1 MYLTLLAHSQIF
13 WIAIVL
19 PALCVAAVVILAAVI
34 SLMLRGPAQNFEDDT
49 AALLKVDK
57 VTLVPSHT
65 FEERQQGNV
74 TSEVTS
80 QGPVALGERL
90 KRWFTDAAFLT
101 VDGRIIVYGST
112 HQIDPEVHP
121 LERDYEWCTKLWK
134 SGLAPKVFELSGRR
148 TYIHSSFTTLT
159 DCFYV
164 MDASAGRS
172 LANLVFEAKAF
183 DRDEVKGILARFIIK
198 LRDLHRMGIT
208 HKSICA
214 KSLLVNN
221 ELHKIVFADFSK
233 AQANAS
239 FEDMR
244 ADLQAVLNVVSE
256 LYGLSH
262 FDGPRRGLVFLANGE
277 LDYEAIAANI

>member
-13 WIAIVL
+13 WIAVVL
-19 PALCVAAVVILAAVI
+19 PALCVAAVVILAALI
-34 SLMLRGPAQNFEDDT
+34 SLMLRGPAKNFEEDT
-49 AALLKVDK
+49 AAILKVEK
-57 VTLVPSHT
+57 VTLMPSHT
-65 FEERQQGNV
+65 FEERQQGKV

-80 QGPVALGERL
+80 QGPVALVERL
-90 KRWFTDAAFLT
+90 KRWYTDAAFLT
-101 VDGRIIVYGST
+101 IDGRIIVYGST

-148 TYIHSSFTTLT
+148 SYIHSSFTTLT

-172 LANLVFEAKAF
+172 LANHVFEAKAIE
-183 DRDEVKGILARFIIK
+183 RAEGKQIIARFVIK
-198 LRDLHRMGIT
+198 LRDLHRIGIS

-214 KSLLVNN
+214 KSLLVNR
-221 ELHKIVFADFSK
+221 ESQDIVFADFSK
-233 AQANAS
+233 AQARAS

-244 ADLQAVLNVVSE
+244 ADIQALLNVVTE
-256 LYGLSH
+256 LYGFSH
-262 FDGPRRGLVFLANGE
+262 FDGPRRELVFLGNGA
-277 LDYEAIAANI
+277 LDYEAIAAHI